1 VPDSHPLKAVLF
13 DMDGTLVDTEELWWE
28 AVEHVA
34 STRGYAL
41 SDADLPDVLGRPVT
55 HVAGLLG
62 RVTGSSSASLA
73 TDLHREFATRVS
85 GRIVVRP
92 GAVGLLDRLPS
103 HGIAIG
109 LVSAS
114 PRSIVDTVLRAL
126 GAGRFAVT
134 VTADDTERTKP
145 APDPYLLAARMLGV
159 PPAACVAIED
169 SPAGV
174 RSAESAGCAVLA
186 VPSVTPIPPA
196 PGRAVLDSLEQA
208 DVPLLQALTRAAAHT
223 ADLR

>member
-1 VPDSHPLKAVLF
+1 MPGSHPLKAVLF

-28 AVEHVA
+28 AVGQVA
-34 STRGYAL
+34 STLGYEL
-41 SDADLPDVLGRPVT
+41 SDADLPDVLGRPVE
-55 HVAGLLG
+55 HVAALL
-62 RVTGSSSASLA
+62 RRATGSSSVSLA
-73 TDLHREFATRVS
+73 ADLHREFATRVE

-92 GAVGLLDRLPS
+92 GAAGLLDLLPS
-103 HGIAIG
+103 HGIAVG

-114 PRSIVDTVLRAL
+114 PRSIVNTVLRAL
-126 GAGRFAVT
+126 GADRFAVT

-159 PPAACVAIED
+159 PPVACVAVED
-169 SPAGV
+169 SPVGV

-208 DVPLLQALTRAAAHT
+208 DVPLLQALTRAGP
-223 ADLR
+223 

>member
-1 VPDSHPLKAVLF
+1 VPDSHLLKAVLF

-34 STRGYAL
+34 STHGYKL

-55 HVAGLLG
+55 HVAALLR
-62 RVTGSSSASLA
+62 RVTGSALASLA
-73 TDLHREFATRVS
+73 EDLHREFATRVS

-114 PRSIVDTVLRAL
+114 PRSIVNTVLRAL
-126 GAGRFAVT
+126 GADRFAVT

-186 VPSVTPIPPA
+186 VPSLTPIPPA

-208 DVPLLQALTRAAAHT
+208 DVPLLQALTRAG
-223 ADLR
+223 R

>member
-13 DMDGTLVDTEELWWE
+13 DMDGTLVDTEDLWWE

-34 STRGYAL
+34 STLGYEL
-41 SDADLPDVLGRPVT
+41 SDADLPDVLGRPVE
-55 HVAGLLG
+55 HVATLL
-62 RVTGSSSASLA
+62 RRATGSSFVSLA
-73 TDLHREFATRVS
+73 ADLHREFATRVE

-103 HGIAIG
+103 HGIPIG

-134 VTADDTERTKP
+134 VTADDTVRSKP
-145 APDPYLLAARMLGV
+145 APDPYLLAARVLGV
-159 PPAACVAIED
+159 PPTACVAVED

-186 VPSVTPIPPA
+186 VPSLTPIPPA

-208 DVPLLQALTRAAAHT
+208 DIPLLRALTRHGP
-223 ADLR
+223 